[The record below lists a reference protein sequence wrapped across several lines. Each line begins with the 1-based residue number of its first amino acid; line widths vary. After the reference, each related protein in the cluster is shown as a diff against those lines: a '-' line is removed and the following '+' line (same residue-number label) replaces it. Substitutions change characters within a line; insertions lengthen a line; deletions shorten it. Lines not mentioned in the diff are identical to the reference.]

1 MGGDDQAVVNAEPA
15 FYLRVLDEFGII
27 DWCDRDRVVL
37 H

>member
-1 MGGDDQAVVNAEPA
+1 VNAEPA

-27 DWCDRDRVVL
+27 DWCNRDRAVL